1 MRDLNPVE
9 MRIVDRTLYLI
20 GKRGTVDVPVR
31 AIVKEAKVNLGAINY
46 YFETKENLIALVREY
61 CRDNMLQIIKIL
73 EDKTLDVE
81 ARLIS
86 FANETMN
93 YSLRYPNSL
102 VLIKD
107 AYKNA
112 DKDLNSMEILKS
124 IKGLNELLDRTLM
137 EYLGT
142 DEFQMKKMVL
152 MSAIVHPTED
162 NTNGNLYLRNID
174 TKEKQIYYL
183 KCLFKMLRQFEC

>member
-61 CRDNMLQIIKIL
+61 CRDNMLQIFKIL

-107 AYKNA
+107 ANKNA

-124 IKGLNELLDRTLM
+124 IKGLNELFDRTLM

-142 DEFQMKKMVL
+142 DDFQMKKMVL

-162 NTNGNLYLRNID
+162 NTNDNLYLRNID

>member
-61 CRDNMLQIIKIL
+61 CRDNMLQIFKIL

-162 NTNGNLYLRNID
+162 NTNDNLNLRNID

>member
-61 CRDNMLQIIKIL
+61 CSDNMLQIFKIL

-162 NTNGNLYLRNID
+162 NTNDNLYLRNID

>member
-61 CRDNMLQIIKIL
+61 CRDNMLQIFKIL

-107 AYKNA
+107 ANKNA
-112 DKDLNSMEILKS
+112 DKDLNSMEILKP
-124 IKGLNELLDRTLM
+124 IKGLNELFDRTLM

-142 DEFQMKKMVL
+142 DDFQMKKMVL

-162 NTNGNLYLRNID
+162 NTNDNLYLRNID

>member
-61 CRDNMLQIIKIL
+61 CRDNMLQIFKIL

-124 IKGLNELLDRTLM
+124 IKGLNELFDRTLM

-162 NTNGNLYLRNID
+162 NTNDNLYLRNID